1 MSSLRPKE
9 RLPLFSHF
17 SDHPSLAR
25 TPFLTSYPCEI
36 WPYRLRSRGLT
47 VTWVSTICGMFFNTF
62 VNPIALAA
70 IAWRYYIV
78 FIVVL
83 MVFAV
88 TAFFFYPETKGYSL
102 EEIAVI
108 FDGPEGL
115 PSDVAEMA
123 TGNGDIKIDKSNIAH
138 HESV

>member
-1 MSSLRPKE
+1 
-9 RLPLFSHF
+9 
-17 SDHPSLAR
+17 
-25 TPFLTSYPCEI
+25 
-36 WPYRLRSRGLT
+36 

-83 MVFAV
+83 VVFAV

-123 TGNGDIKIDKSNIAH
+123 TGNGDIKMNKSNIAH